1 MTPKMLIFAAS
12 STVLLILDQLTKWW
26 VRGHIALR
34 GDLPI
39 IPNFLSISHAK
50 NKGAAF
56 SALDDFEYRLW
67 VFYAFTAVAVYV
79 LVQGFR
85 QLRPDDRLQSF
96 AMGSILS
103 GAIGNFIDRVTAG
116 EVTDM
121 IKVFAGSEP
130 LRGWAIANIGTNV
143 YPIFNVADA
152 AIVLGVSL
160 FAVSYFLEKEPAP
173 EGAAPAG
180 GAAPGAG
187 SASTAE

>member
-1 MTPKMLIFAAS
+1 MTPKMLIFAS
-12 STVLLILDQLTKWW
+12 SSIVLLILDQVTKWW
-26 VRGHIALR
+26 VRGHIELR
-34 GDLPI
+34 GNLPI
-39 IPNFLSISHAK
+39 IDNFLSISHAK

-67 VFYAFTAVAVYV
+67 VFYAFTAVAVFV

-85 QLRPDDRLQSF
+85 QLKSDDRLQSF

-130 LRGWAIANIGTNV
+130 LRSWAIANIGTNV

>member
-1 MTPKMLIFAAS
+1 MTPKMLVFAPTAI
-12 STVLLILDQLTKWW
+12 VLLALDQATKWW

-34 GDLPI
+34 GDLPV

-85 QLRPDDRLQSF
+85 QLRSDDRLQAF

-103 GAIGNFIDRVTAG
+103 GAVGNFIDRVTAG

-130 LRGWAIANIGTNV
+130 LRGWAIAHIGTNV

-152 AIVLGVSL
+152 AIVVGVGL

-180 GAAPGAG
+180 GAA
-187 SASTAE
+187 STSTAE